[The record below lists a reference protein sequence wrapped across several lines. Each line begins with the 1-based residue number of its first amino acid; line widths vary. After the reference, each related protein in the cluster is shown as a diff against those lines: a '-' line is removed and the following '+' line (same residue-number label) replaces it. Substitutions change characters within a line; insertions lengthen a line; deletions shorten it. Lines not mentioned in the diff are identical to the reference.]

1 MKLKG
6 QKLYATRLIKKVK
19 RTKNRFKR
27 NIKIPMYKNKQK
39 KATNKLKIEPSALL
53 LSCIIYANA
62 EAY

>member
-6 QKLYATRLIKKVK
+6 QKQYATRLIKKIK

-39 KATNKLKIEPSALL
+39 KAKKKLKIEP
-53 LSCIIYANA
+53 
-62 EAY
+62 